1 MKLRAQWE
9 AWAAAGSTLRAE
21 LDRELAAAR
30 LEDLRAPLEPI
41 EIAET
46 VPRERSI
53 EVPTYLVAGG
63 KLQRICARHD
73 AQGPN
78 PTHAERVSDPR
89 NASLTDAERLCT
101 PRIASSTHAEGG

>member
-1 MKLRAQWE
+1 MIVRLARLVARVEDAGPGVIKVLGPLGMRPSEYVKLRAQWE

-63 KLQRICARHD
+63 KL
-73 AQGPN
+73 
-78 PTHAERVSDPR
+78 
-89 NASLTDAERLCT
+89 
-101 PRIASSTHAEGG
+101 